1 MGQVAFVDA
10 GAAASPPRKPLE
22 EAVEANWLATS
33 PGRASLFASPV
44 PSPFPLPVGPSF
56 TAGRAEICKSR
67 GAEAGAEPEDCAEG
81 IPVGIADKTGIAVDT
96 GDAGTEAV
104 ARSLP
109 EPSSR
114 RTKLACGASAFQAF
128 PKIGGCAATTAI
140 PRRLAAAEA
149 CPTDSPDFFSPDALA
164 GTLLLAMGVAPAFF
178 PPAGKLVVGETLAD
192 GAGGKVEPAGT
203 APGAPMNCNI
213 SRSPND
219 AAGAA
224 VAAGISE
231 VAAAGRSAV
240 TGTGAINPSASG
252 QQDSTSRSG
261 AKRRLLAANCGRV
274 VKPLGLKH
282 FAGLTME

>member
-1 MGQVAFVDA
+1 
-10 GAAASPPRKPLE
+10 
-22 EAVEANWLATS
+22 
-33 PGRASLFASPV
+33 
-44 PSPFPLPVGPSF
+44 
-56 TAGRAEICKSR
+56 
-67 GAEAGAEPEDCAEG
+67 
-81 IPVGIADKTGIAVDT
+81 
-96 GDAGTEAV
+96 
-104 ARSLP
+104 
-109 EPSSR
+109 
-114 RTKLACGASAFQAF
+114 LACGASAFQAF

-164 GTLLLAMGVAPAFF
+164 GTLLLAMGAAPAFF
-178 PPAGKLVVGETLAD
+178 PPAGKLVVGETLAAGAD
-192 GAGGKVEPAGT
+192 GKAERA
-203 APGAPMNCNI
+203 GAPVAACAPTNCSI
-213 SRSPND
+213 SKSPND

>member
-44 PSPFPLPVGPSF
+44 PLPVGPSF
-56 TAGRAEICKSR
+56 TAGRAEICESR
-67 GAEAGAEPEDCAEG
+67 GADARAETKDCAEG
-81 IPVGIADKTGIAVDT
+81 IPVGIADKTGIADET
-96 GDAGTEAV
+96 GDAGTEAS
-104 ARSLP
+104 AGSIAESSSPRTRSV
-109 EPSSR
+109 
-114 RTKLACGASAFQAF
+114 CGAAAFQAF

-140 PRRLAAAEA
+140 PTNLARAEA
-149 CPTDSPDFFSPDALA
+149 GPTDSPDFFSPDALA

-261 AKRRLLAANCGRV
+261 AKRRLLAANRGRV
-274 VKPLGLKH
+274 VKPPGLKH
-282 FAGLTME
+282 FGGLTME